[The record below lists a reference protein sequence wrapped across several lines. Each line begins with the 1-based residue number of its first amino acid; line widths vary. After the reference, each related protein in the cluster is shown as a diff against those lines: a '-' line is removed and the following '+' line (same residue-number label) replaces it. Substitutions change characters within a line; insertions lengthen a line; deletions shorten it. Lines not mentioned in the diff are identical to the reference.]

1 MYFQGTHALCYT
13 VKSLYSGH
21 LWDQYKCPDYRGVL
35 ISGVNL
41 YYKAQFGTFVSV
53 LNTGVSS
60 FQGVLDRGVSLYA
73 VLCIVV
79 KDAHSQTCDTISLHC
94 RFDVNLKCE

>member
-1 MYFQGTHALCYT
+1 MYKNLRSVIMKLSNLWFCYT
-13 VKSLYSGH
+13 VEPFYSGH
-21 LWDQYKCPDYRGVL
+21 PWDKYKCPEYRGVL

-60 FQGVLDRGVSLYA
+60 FQDVLNRGVSL
-73 VLCIVV
+73 
-79 KDAHSQTCDTISLHC
+79 
-94 RFDVNLKCE
+94 